1 MMLLMRQMSLSG
13 QCSQT
18 RGLIFRQSC
27 MKSGVGLGNPY
38 RSLIMED
45 VL

>member
-18 RGLIFRQSC
+18 HGLIFRQSC